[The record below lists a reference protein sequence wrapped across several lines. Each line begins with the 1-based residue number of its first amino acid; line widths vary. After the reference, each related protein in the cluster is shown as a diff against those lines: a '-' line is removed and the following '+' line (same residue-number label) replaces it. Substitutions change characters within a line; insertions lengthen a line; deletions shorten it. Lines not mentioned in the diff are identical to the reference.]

1 MITEEKAKELIS
13 ALRKFICSSENSDDE
28 NAPVLVNL
36 LQDVLSQGMGVVTKS
51 IEVSKITEIPQDV
64 LFSLKPGDMVI
75 KKTGDQR
82 HSYRVSYKD
91 EVNGGICLTYS
102 DASVVE
108 TVSYDLTDGTWVYN
122 STDSTSIGG

>member
-51 IEVSKITEIPQDV
+51 IEVSKY
-64 LFSLKPGDMVI
+64 
-75 KKTGDQR
+75 
-82 HSYRVSYKD
+82 YR
-91 EVNGGICLTYS
+91 
-102 DASVVE
+102 
-108 TVSYDLTDGTWVYN
+108 
-122 STDSTSIGG
+122 DSTGCSLFA